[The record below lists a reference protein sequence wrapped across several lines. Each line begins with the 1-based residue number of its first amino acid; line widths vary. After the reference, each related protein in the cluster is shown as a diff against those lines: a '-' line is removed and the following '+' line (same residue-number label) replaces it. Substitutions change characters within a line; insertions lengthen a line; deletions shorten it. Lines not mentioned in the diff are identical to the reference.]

1 MIKNWATAAMAA
13 CVAMAASV
21 FANEPPTLALVGPAT
36 TPAVEMS
43 PGGRYFAIINRSL
56 DPDEEPKLLFVDST
70 GEEQPITVPLGKDT
84 DFLGMA
90 WANDDRLILFG
101 SQFRKVR
108 VTTGGRVE
116 FDVLRL
122 FSIDRKGK
130 KTIPLF
136 EKAESIASIFSP
148 PDVLN
153 ILPDDPEH
161 IIMSAVGNT
170 RDTLDLWK
178 VNVYTGKAELLYKGF
193 DNTFSWFLDAD
204 GDPAFRTVINNRGT
218 VIKTFAS
225 ADKGETWEQ
234 VYEQVVR
241 VIGNEP
247 LKFQPLGPTATP
259 GRYTVIAQRPGADR
273 MAVHE
278 YDLRTKEFVRT
289 LYEHPTV
296 DVTAAFQ
303 DPMTGEYLGARFAVD
318 KFEYEIADPEL
329 KPVIGALE
337 DALGPEVSLSV
348 ASMSNDRQK
357 LLIEADGP
365 QAPGDYYLFDRSKMS
380 LDFLLSSRQE
390 LDPAQLHPVE
400 IMRETMSDGVEITS
414 YVTHP
419 GGDRTGVYPLLVVPH
434 GGPQSR
440 DYYAYDLFGQ
450 FFASRGY
457 RVIQTNFRG
466 SAGYGE
472 DFVEAG
478 HREWGKRMQEDVM
491 ESAEALIDR
500 GVARKKNMCV
510 YGWSYGGYVAMTAS
524 YKNSDL
530 FSASISTAGVSHL
543 RDSLV
548 WERVTFGLN
557 STAYQYWK
565 KAIGDESEDRADLRE
580 NSAAQNADRV
590 SMPVLLFHGKDDFV
604 VDVDQSR
611 KFRSALKGAGKPV
624 EYYEFS
630 DTGHGIVTFE
640 NDDLEFMFDRVD
652 SFCKEHLPKQ

>member
-84 DFLGMA
+84 DFRGMA

-108 VTTGGRVE
+108 VSTGGRVE
-116 FDVLRL
+116 FDVLRM

-130 KTIPLF
+130 KTVTLF
-136 EKAESIASIFSP
+136 EKAESIASVLSP
-148 PDVLN
+148 PNVLN

-204 GDPAFRTVINNRGT
+204 GDPAFRSVINSRGT
-218 VIKTFAS
+218 FITTFAS
-225 ADKGETWEQ
+225 SDKGETWEQ

-241 VIGNEP
+241 DIGNEP
-247 LKFQPLGPTATP
+247 LRFQPLGPSGTP

-303 DPMTGEYLGARFAVD
+303 DPMTGEYLGALFAVD

-329 KPVIGALE
+329 KPVIGAIKN
-337 DALGPEVSLSV
+337 ALGPDVSTLV
-348 ASMSNDRQK
+348 AGMSSDRQK
-357 LLIEADGP
+357 LLIQADGP

-380 LDFLLSSRQE
+380 LDFLLSSRPE

-400 IMRETMSDGVEITS
+400 VMREKMSDGVEITS

-419 GGDRTGVYPLLVVPH
+419 GGDRTGVYPLMVVPH
-434 GGPQSR
+434 GGPQAR
-440 DYYAYDLFGQ
+440 DFYTYDLFGQ

-472 DFVEAG
+472 TFVKAG
-478 HREWGKRMQEDVM
+478 HRQYGKRMQADVM
-491 ESAEALIDR
+491 ESAEALVDR
-500 GVARKKNMCV
+500 GIARKKNMCV
-510 YGWSYGGYVAMTAS
+510 YGWSYGGYVSMTAS
-524 YKNSDL
+524 FMNADL
-530 FSASISTAGVSHL
+530 FSAAISTAGLSDL
-543 RDSLV
+543 IEDL
-548 WERVTFGLN
+548 EYDEAN
-557 STAYQYWK
+557 SGFNSSTYKYWV
-565 KAIGDESEDRADLRE
+565 KAKGHPVDNRAE
-580 NSAAQNADRV
+580 MNAVSAAPNADKV
-590 SMPVLLFHGKDDFV
+590 GMPVLLFHGKDDV
-604 VDVDQSR
+604 IVAVNQSQIFER
-611 KFRSALKGAGKPV
+611 ALKRAGKLV
-624 EYYEFS
+624 EYHEFR
-630 DTGHGIVTFE
+630 DTAHGIVTFE

>member
-1 MIKNWATAAMAA
+1 MIKYWATAAMAV

-21 FANEPPTLALVGPAT
+21 FAKEPSTLALVGPAT

-84 DFLGMA
+84 DYLGMA
-90 WANDDRLILFG
+90 WVNDDRLIFLG

-108 VTTGGRVE
+108 VSTGGRVE
-116 FDVLRL
+116 INVVRM
-122 FSIDRKGK
+122 FSIDRTGK
-130 KTIPLF
+130 DTVILF
-136 EKAESIASIFSP
+136 EDSESVAAAFSP

-178 VNVYTGKAELLYKGF
+178 VNIFTGDTKLLYKGF
-193 DNTFSWFLDAD
+193 DNTFSWFLDAN
-204 GDPAFRTVINNRGT
+204 GTPVFRTVINDRQT
-218 VIKTFAS
+218 FIKTYVS
-225 ADKGETWEQ
+225 PDKGETWEQ
-234 VYEQVVR
+234 VHEQVVR
-241 VIGNEP
+241 NIGNEP
-247 LKFQPLGPTATP
+247 LRFQPLGPAATP
-259 GRYTVIAQRPGADR
+259 GRYTIIAQRPGADR

-296 DVTAAFQ
+296 DVTAALE
-303 DPMTGEYLGARFAVD
+303 DPMTGEYLGARYAVD
-318 KFEYEIADPEL
+318 KFEYAVADPEL
-329 KPVIGALE
+329 KPAIEALE
-337 DALGPEVSLSV
+337 QALGPDVSFGVS
-348 ASMSNDRQK
+348 SMSSDRQRM
-357 LLIEADGP
+357 LLRTDGP

-380 LDFLLSSRQE
+380 LDFLLSSRPE

-419 GGDRTGVYPLLVVPH
+419 GGDRTGVYPLIVVPH

-478 HREWGKRMQEDVM
+478 HREWGKRMQADVM
-491 ESAEALIDR
+491 ESAEALIGR
-500 GVARKKNMCV
+500 GIAQKKNMCV

-524 YKNSDL
+524 YKNTDL

-548 WERVTFGLN
+548 WERVNFGLN
-557 STAYQYWK
+557 SPAYQYWK
-565 KAIGDESEDRADLRE
+565 KAIGDESDDRADLNE
-580 NSAAQNADRV
+580 NSAAENADRV
-590 SMPVLLFHGKDDFV
+590 TMPVLLFHGKDDFI

-611 KFRSALKGAGKPV
+611 KFRGALKRAGKSV
-624 EYYEFS
+624 EYHEFAE
-630 DTGHGIVTFE
+630 TGHGIVTFE
-640 NDDLEFMFDRVD
+640 NDDLEFMFDRID
-652 SFCKEHLPKQ
+652 AFCKEHLPN